1 MLSSDIFLTVCRCER
16 KIMIYDELKNLI
28 TMVRADDTVDIFDEA
43 VKLFDAMN
51 QDNYMDIFE
60 ATVSSS
66 PNLTDDQLI
75 TELLN
80 DLNLLLDNIF
90 SIQGVKLIDEV
101 LISDKIKIARGL
113 IAIFDYSDKT
123 SMARVIE
130 TDLNPEEKLSE
141 LLNMVTD
148 IPTEECFSL
157 LAEVNPAVPTRIGE
171 LILEEATETMQAVYN
186 DLMKSIVESYIV
198 FKERLL
204 DKKPFYTDKYFKDAQ
219 TIGLDYK
226 YYLDELLQADEFKD
240 LLAKMD
246 NLGKV
251 SDDAV
256 YDEVSKYMIA
266 VYLLSVHEQT
276 NPIQVIRDHMNL
288 VTSNVDSLTKL
299 ETSVSKNLIKLTST
313 GVVNE

>member
-1 MLSSDIFLTVCRCER
+1 
-16 KIMIYDELKNLI
+16 MIYDELKNLI
-28 TMVRADDTVDIFDEA
+28 TLVRADDTVDVFDEA
-43 VKLFDAMN
+43 VKLFDSMG

-66 PNLTDDQLI
+66 PNLTDDQLV

-113 IAIFDYSDKT
+113 IAIFDYSDKA

-130 TDLNPEEKLSE
+130 TDLNPEEKLAE

-171 LILEEATETMQAVYN
+171 LILEEATENMQAVYN

-226 YYLDELLQADEFKD
+226 YYLDELLQADEFKG

-246 NLGKV
+246 NLGKI
-251 SDDAV
+251 SDDTV
-256 YDEVSKYMIA
+256 YDDVSKYLIA
-266 VYLLSVHEQT
+266 VYLLSIHEQT
-276 NPIQVIRDHMNL
+276 NPIQVIRDHMSL

-299 ETSVSKNLIKLTST
+299 ESSVSKNLIKLTST